1 MNDEQRNA
9 INRADAAK
17 RIMDDPMV
25 QEALQAVET
34 GITDAW
40 KDVPVRDVEAREH
53 LHRLLQA
60 KRQFENVFRICIET
74 GTIARVELQAEEERK
89 SLLTRVKERIYG

>member
-1 MNDEQRNA
+1 MNDQQRNA

-17 RIMDDPMV
+17 RIVEDPMV
-25 QEALQAVET
+25 MEAMKTIED
-34 GITDAW
+34 GITEAW
-40 KDVPVRDVEAREH
+40 KDVPARDVEAREH

-74 GTIARVELQAEEERK
+74 GTIARSELEAEETRK
-89 SLLTRVKERIYG
+89 SLLTRVKEYVNG

>member
-1 MNDEQRNA
+1 MNEQQRND

-17 RIMDDPMV
+17 RILDDPLV
-25 QEALQAVET
+25 KEALQAVEN

-40 KDVPVRDVEAREH
+40 KEVPARDVEAREH

-74 GTIARVELQAEEERK
+74 GAIARAELQAEQERK
-89 SLLTRVKERIYG
+89 SLLTRVKERLHG